1 MIMFFFFFLRT
12 NEGGLA
18 IDSRT
23 KSNRFLSSLRGYERT
38 PTITRPDPDYFAL
51 RNSSLPR

>member
-1 MIMFFFFFLRT
+1 MIMFFFFLRT